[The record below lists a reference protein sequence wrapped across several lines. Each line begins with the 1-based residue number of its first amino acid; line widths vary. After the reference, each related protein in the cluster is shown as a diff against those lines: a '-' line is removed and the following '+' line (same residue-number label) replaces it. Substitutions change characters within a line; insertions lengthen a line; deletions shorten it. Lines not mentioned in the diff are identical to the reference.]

1 MSNSLLKFN
10 QNTEVEQKAKY
21 DKNLETGSFYKTLN
35 KILFIFLKF
44 KVLIFF

>member
-10 QNTEVEQKAKY
+10 KNTKVEQRAKY

-35 KILFIFLKF
+35 KILFIFKNLKF
-44 KVLIFF
+44 